1 MGDAVLKRLLFMLVI
16 LALGPPPHRA
26 YAQSHTATNFN
37 WAANYV
43 VVTHRATGVRAQ
55 VDTVIMVYAF
65 SPREHPLDAPP
76 TVLPQGGY
84 YILVRNLATGASHY
98 IDFGDAIDFEL
109 DLLPGLQSATLRG
122 TASSRR
128 GDATKIDLRW
138 EATGS
143 RERRVF
149 GPDRVGIDD
158 VFYFSRSDFTEREA
172 LVSGSVCSPGVVITL
187 DRVSS
192 NARIGTTHQIEV
204 VR

>member
-1 MGDAVLKRLLFMLVI
+1 MLNRPLFALAV
-16 LALGPPPHRA
+16 LALGSPRCA
-26 YAQSHTATNFN
+26 CAQGHSATNFN

-43 VVTHRATGVRAQ
+43 IVTHHATDVRAQ

-65 SPREHPLDAPP
+65 SPRERPFDAPP
-76 TVLPQGGY
+76 TVLAQGSY
-84 YILVRNLATGASHY
+84 YILIRNLATGASHY
-98 IDFGDAIDFEL
+98 IDFGDAVDFEL
-109 DLLPGLQSATLRG
+109 GLLPGLQSATLRG

-128 GDATKIDLRW
+128 GDATKVDLRW
-138 EATGS
+138 DATGS

-149 GPDRVGIDD
+149 GPDRIVLDD

-172 LVSGSVCSPGVVITL
+172 SVSGSVCSPAVTITL
-187 DRVSS
+187 DRASS

>member
-1 MGDAVLKRLLFMLVI
+1 MGDAVLNRLLIALAA

-26 YAQSHTATNFN
+26 CAQGHTATDFN

-43 VVTHRATGVRAQ
+43 IVTHHATDVRAQ
-55 VDTVIMVYAF
+55 VDTAIMVYAF
-65 SPREHPLDAPP
+65 SPREHPFDAPP

-158 VFYFSRSDFTEREA
+158 VFYFSRSDFTKREA
-172 LVSGSVCSPGVVITL
+172 LVSGSVCSPGVSITL
-187 DRVSS
+187 DRVASD
-192 NARIGTTHQIEV
+192 ARIGTTHQIEV